1 MQILKNIGWEIFEYL
16 RRALTPFVVKLMFG
30 MTMFVLLL
38 IENTQLRMIL
48 MFVLFACDCMLTFVL
63 YRSTGEQAY
72 KMKQAG
78 LLSRE
83 QRPVGSAGAQGKYRP
98 CKEYRP
104 YKGFVIAVV
113 SCLAGIVLILVSA
126 LGGSLGARLAL
137 MFVYGWAYAPVASFY
152 MIDTVSGGVDVI
164 PLSSVWFTFILF
176 GVYVIIATVGYILGG
191 QKEKMRL
198 FMLERS
204 AQAVESG
211 RNHRSVNDERERKR

>member
-1 MQILKNIGWEIFEYL
+1 MHILKKIGWEIIEYL
-16 RRALTPFVVKLMFG
+16 RRALTPFIIKLMFG

-48 MFVLFACDCMLTFVL
+48 LFVLFACDCVLSFVL
-63 YRSTGEQAY
+63 YRSAGEQAY

-78 LLSRE
+78 ILSRE
-83 QRPVGSAGAQGKYRP
+83 HRPVGSAGAQGMYRP

-152 MIDTVSGGVDVI
+152 MIDSVSKVDVI

-176 GVYVIIATVGYILGG
+176 GVYIVIATVGYILGG
-191 QKEKMRL
+191 QREKLRL

-211 RNHRSVNDERERKR
+211 KNHRSLNDEGERKR

>member
-1 MQILKNIGWEIFEYL
+1 MHILKKIGWEILEYL
-16 RRALTPFVVKLMFG
+16 RRALTPFVIKVMFG

-38 IENTQLRMIL
+38 IENVQLRMVL
-48 MFVLFACDCMLTFVL
+48 MALLFACDCVLSFVL
-63 YRSTGEQAY
+63 FRSAGEQAY

-78 LLSRE
+78 ILSRE
-83 QRPVGSAGAQGKYRP
+83 QRPVGSAGAQGVYRP

-104 YKGFVIAVV
+104 YKGFVIAAV
-113 SCLAGIVLILVSA
+113 SCLVGIVLILVSA
-126 LGGSLGARLAL
+126 LGNSLGARLAL
-137 MFVYGWAYAPVASFY
+137 MLLYGWAYAPVASFY
-152 MIDTVSGGVDVI
+152 MIEAVSKVDVI

-176 GVYVIIATVGYILGG
+176 GVYLIVAGMGYILGG

-211 RNHRSVNDERERKR
+211 KSRRSLNDEGERKR